1 MSDNNIKSEDKNC
14 VVIDFSEIYKLINR
28 INKKFEKLQRKII
41 QKENLTTAQ
50 YSILQQLWK
59 TDGVQFK
66 TLANAC
72 CCSQSTITGIV
83 DTMEKK
89 DIVVRK
95 MNPKDRR
102 SVLVILTDKGK
113 TLEKETPNMNTIL
126 DNCCSGFAP
135 NDIEDL
141 TKMLKKLDNSLIGAE
156 SEPDSC

>member
-1 MSDNNIKSEDKNC
+1 MSDNNINCEDSNC
-14 VVIDFSEIYKLINR
+14 IILDFSEIYKMINR

-66 TLANAC
+66 TLAETC

-95 MNPKDRR
+95 EHPEDRR
-102 SVLVILTDKGK
+102 IRLVVLTEKGK
-113 TLEKETPNMNTIL
+113 TLENKTPKINTIL
-126 DNCCSGFAP
+126 GNCCSGFDT
-135 NDIEDL
+135 NDIDL
-141 TKMLKKLDNSLIGAE
+141 LTILLKKLDKSFSDTEL
-156 SEPDSC
+156 DSC

>member
-1 MSDNNIKSEDKNC
+1 MSDNNIKYEDRNC
-14 VVIDFSEIYKLINR
+14 VTIDFSEIYKLINR
-28 INKKFEKLQRKII
+28 INKKFEKLQRRII

-66 TLANAC
+66 TLANEC

-95 MNPKDRR
+95 MNPEDRR

-113 TLEKETPNMNTIL
+113 TLEKETPNINTIL
-126 DNCCSGFAP
+126 DNCCSGFDP

-141 TKMLKKLDNSLIGAE
+141 TKLLKKLDNSFIVAE
-156 SEPDSC
+156 SDSC